1 MKNKKYQFLQLNGVP
16 SMNQTLRIFSST
28 DLDIGTDNAL
38 HSWEKWAWSWYCNW
52 QLLVPLGNI
61 LGWT

>member
-38 HSWEKWAWSWYCNW
+38 HS
-52 QLLVPLGNI
+52 
-61 LGWT
+61 

>member
-28 DLDIGTDNAL
+28 EKYSTDLDTGTDNAL
-38 HSWEKWAWSWYCNW
+38 HS
-52 QLLVPLGNI
+52 
-61 LGWT
+61 